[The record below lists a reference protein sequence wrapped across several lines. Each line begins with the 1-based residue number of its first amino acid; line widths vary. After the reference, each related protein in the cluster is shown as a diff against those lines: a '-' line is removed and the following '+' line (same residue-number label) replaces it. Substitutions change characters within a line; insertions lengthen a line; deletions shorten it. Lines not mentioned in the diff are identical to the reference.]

1 MTDKLKERFAK
12 EDAKETSKKIAKGIA
27 IGLSAYTL
35 YKIGYFAGTVNTCKD
50 IAIGLNE
57 CFKVNPDLEGMLEEA
72 VKIAS
77 ERMES

>member
-1 MTDKLKERFAK
+1 MMDKLKERFAK

-35 YKIGYFAGTVNTCKD
+35 YKIGYFAGTVNTCKY

-72 VKIAS
+72 VKIIDEKKS
-77 ERMES
+77 